1 MKNIYS
7 VAIPSD
13 VNDKLVRHL
22 LQHHKNG
29 KRQEDLCFAIYHQ
42 SKGTNRFS
50 GLIKDLILPEDG
62 ERVLQGNV
70 SFTAD
75 YYCRALSIA
84 KKHNAGLAFFH
95 SHLGPGYQGMSPDDI
110 KAEKD
115 ILARRVYGN
124 TKLPLLGITLGT
136 DGTWSSRF
144 WLPKSKNKYERHWC
158 ASTRVVGRS
167 FNIYFNDEISPPR
180 QFSDMLKRTV
190 STWGPEKQNVLSRLK
205 IGVVG
210 LGSVGSMIAEA
221 LARTGIC
228 DIMLVDFDK
237 IEKRNLDRLVYA
249 TSNDIGKYKA
259 SFFRDKLKK
268 SATGSD
274 VSIKA
279 ICASVADSNAYEQIL
294 DCDVVFSCVDK
305 PRGRFILNHLAYA
318 HCIPVIDGGI
328 AASPKKGKLMNAE
341 WKAHI
346 VTPGNICLECLKQYD
361 PGLVEMEEKGL
372 FKDPSY
378 MTGIN
383 RDELLGKGENVF
395 AFSMATASL
404 QVLQLLSMIVAP
416 GGKGHIGS
424 QLYHFKTG
432 EMEVNSNDKCEKGCI
447 YPTLTAM
454 GKNAPIHPKIDK
466 THKQKQ
472 INILSIILLFIANIF
487 KKLRG

>member
-13 VNDKLVRHL
+13 INDRLVRHL

-29 KRQEDLCFAIYHQ
+29 KIQEDLCFATYHQ
-42 SKGTNRFS
+42 SKGKNRFS
-50 GLIKDLILPEDG
+50 GLIKDLILPENG

-70 SFTAD
+70 SFTSD

-84 KKHNAGLAFFH
+84 KKNNAGLAFFH
-95 SHLGPGYQGMSPDDI
+95 SHLGPGYQDMSPDDI

-115 ILARRVYGN
+115 VLARRVYGN

-144 WLPKSKNKYERHWC
+144 WLPKAKNKYERHWC
-158 ASTRVVGRS
+158 DSTRIVGRS
-167 FNIYFNDEISPPR
+167 FNIYFNDELSPPC
-180 QFSDMLKRTV
+180 QFSDMLRRTV
-190 STWGPEKQNVLSRLK
+190 STWGTTKQNVLSRLK

-210 LGSVGSMIAEA
+210 LGSVGSMIAES

-228 DIMLVDFDK
+228 DIVLVDFDK
-237 IEKRNLDRLVYA
+237 IEEHNLDRLIYA
-249 TSNDIGKYKA
+249 TSDDIGKYKV
-259 SFFRDKLKK
+259 SFIRDKLEKT
-268 SATGSD
+268 ATGSD
-274 VSIKA
+274 VSINA
-279 ICASVADSNAYEQIL
+279 ICASVADSDAYEQIL
-294 DCDVVFSCVDK
+294 DCDAVFSCVDK
-305 PRGRFILNHLAYA
+305 PRGRHILNHLAYA

-328 AASPKKGKLMNAE
+328 AASPKNGKLMNAE

-346 VTPGNICLECLKQYD
+346 VTSGNICLECLKQYD

-378 MTGIN
+378 MDGIN

-432 EMEVNSNDKCEKGCI
+432 EMEVNSNDQCEKGCI
-447 YPTLTAM
+447 YPALTAM
-454 GKNAPIHPKIDK
+454 GENVPFHPKIDEVQPK
-466 THKQKQ
+466 VRRL
-472 INILSIILLFIANIF
+472 ILYKIIQFIVKLF
-487 KKLRG
+487 KGK